1 MKNKWRKFG
10 EVLLQNIA
18 KNLNRTEG
26 VPFIFKEKMLKAGLL
41 AFGVIIL
48 GTYMGVQSGEKS
60 FFILSWILGM
70 FSFYQI
76 LRFLKIGKAGN
87 YEVVEGEV
95 LSVKGKYTPLKNRQ
109 VTIQDKNGACIC
121 FIIQKDKKIMTG
133 KRYRFYF
140 EKREQMPNS
149 LTRGEK
155 LSHVIFYGMEEIPQE
170 ER

>member
-133 KRYRFYF
+133 KR
-140 EKREQMPNS
+140 
-149 LTRGEK
+149 
-155 LSHVIFYGMEEIPQE
+155 
-170 ER
+170 

>member
-18 KNLNRTEG
+18 KNLKRTEG
-26 VPFIFKEKMLKAGLL
+26 VPFVFKEKMLKAGLL

-48 GTYMGVQSGEKS
+48 GTYMGVKSGEKS
-60 FFILSWILGM
+60 FLILSWILGI

-76 LRFLKIGKAGN
+76 LRFLKIGKAGK

-109 VTIQDKNGACIC
+109 VTIQDKNGECIR